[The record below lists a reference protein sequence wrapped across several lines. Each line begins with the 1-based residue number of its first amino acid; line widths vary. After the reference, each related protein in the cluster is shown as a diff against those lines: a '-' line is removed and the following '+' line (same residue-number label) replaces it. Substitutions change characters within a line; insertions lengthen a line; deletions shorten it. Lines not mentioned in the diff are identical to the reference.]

1 MCKCVI
7 YRRKLK
13 DTLYRPTSAIGTVLV
28 AVGEVLPALLVLQL
42 GVLMGGEEVLV
53 GGVCVAVF
61 RKNWVQLLM

>member
-7 YRRKLK
+7 CRRKWK
-13 DTLYRPTSAIGTVLV
+13 DTLYRPTSAIGIALV
-28 AVGEVLPALLVLQL
+28 AVGEVLPALLVLQI